1 MGKSIRSHLSLHG
14 RAGRVLATLMLA
26 GVLGLALP
34 ATAEP
39 ACKIEIGSCHREPLS
54 NARGTGVVDRIV
66 VELFRRVGQSAC
78 ISQLPCERSLL
89 NANSGVSDGDI
100 LRVPSVIDERYP
112 NLLVV
117 PELLYPLPMNGF
129 TNRQDVQP
137 HGLAELAPLK
147 VGFVLG
153 WKILEDEVHAAKVVR
168 APGAVQLFPLLTE
181 GKADIVI
188 YERLTGLQTIRDLGL
203 VGIRVLD
210 PPLLVTPQHLVLHKR
225 HQALLEPLAAALRA
239 MKADG
244 SYDKA
249 FRQAGFEPP
258 AMR

>member
-153 WKILEDEVHAAKVVR
+153 WKILEDVRMARGDARLETANSQVDATLAAR
-168 APGAVQLFPLLTE
+168 WE
-181 GKADIVI
+181 
-188 YERLTGLQTIRDLGL
+188 
-203 VGIRVLD
+203 RVLAAMGQD
-210 PPLLVTPQHLVLHKR
+210 APWLVKI
-225 HQALLEPLAAALRA
+225 EE
-239 MKADG
+239 D
-244 SYDKA
+244 
-249 FRQAGFEPP
+249 
-258 AMR
+258 